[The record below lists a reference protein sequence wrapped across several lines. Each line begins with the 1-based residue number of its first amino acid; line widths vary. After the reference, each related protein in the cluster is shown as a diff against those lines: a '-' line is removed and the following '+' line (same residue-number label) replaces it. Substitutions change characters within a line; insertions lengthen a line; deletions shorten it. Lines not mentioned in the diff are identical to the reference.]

1 MKERTFTCIVCPAG
15 CRLTARLEEAS
26 GKWLVEG
33 NKCDRG
39 RQYAVSEMTD
49 PKRTVTA
56 VVKTDSEALPWAPV
70 RTDKPIRRALVM
82 PLLKAIYSLEAKA
95 PFKTGGIVVSDF
107 EGSGVNVV
115 FTRDSE

>member
-1 MKERTFTCIVCPAG
+1 MTERTFTCIVCPAG

-26 GKWLVEG
+26 GKWLIEG
-33 NKCDRG
+33 NRCDRG

-56 VVKTDSEALPWAPV
+56 VVRTDSEALPWAPV
-70 RTDKPIRRALVM
+70 RTDKPIRRALVF
-82 PLLKAIYSLEAKA
+82 PLLKAVYALHMKA
-95 PFKTGGIVVSDF
+95 PFKTGDIVIADF

-115 FTRDSE
+115 FARGSE